1 MSDRLSDRPAD
12 SVVAHEPRTA
22 KAVLFTWTDIAPEEE
37 AGFNDWYNREH
48 MRDRILAL
56 PGFIRGRRY
65 ENAGEDGPKYLA
77 FYEAWDTGVFQSPAY
92 VGMVSEPDPASR
104 HYILRFKNV
113 IRTIARVVQDFGE
126 AEGACLAAI
135 PLSPAPGREEA
146 LRQELTSSVIPALL
160 KTPGIVAARIIARDD
175 SLAMKSTGGHVR
187 QGDRRLEWG
196 LFVEATHM
204 EPLRAAV
211 EAACA
216 KPPLAGVSTAP
227 LDRPAY
233 LRLLYRVSPA

>member
-1 MSDRLSDRPAD
+1 M
-12 SVVAHEPRTA
+12 AHEKRTA
-22 KAVLFTWTDIAPEEE
+22 KAVLFTWTDIAPDEE

-48 MRDRILAL
+48 MRDRILGL

-65 ENAGEDGPKYLA
+65 ENTGPEGPKYLA
-77 FYEAWDTGVFQSPAY
+77 FYEAWDIGVFQSSAY
-92 VGMVSEPDPASR
+92 LDMVREPDPASR

-113 IRTIARVVQDFGE
+113 IRTIARIVRDFGE

-135 PLSPAPGREEA
+135 ALAPRPGEEEA
-146 LRQELTSSVIPALL
+146 LARALVEEVVPDLL

-175 SLAMKSTGGHVR
+175 SLAAKSTGGHVR
-187 QGDRRLEWG
+187 QGDRRLEFG

-211 EAACA
+211 SAALA
-216 KPPLAGVSTAP
+216 RGPLSGVSPAP
-227 LDRPAY
+227 LEGPAY

>member
-1 MSDRLSDRPAD
+1 MNVARAD
-12 SVVAHEPRTA
+12 GAMASTPRTA
-22 KAVLFTWTDIAPEEE
+22 RAVLFTWTDIAPEDE

-65 ENAGEDGPKYLA
+65 ENTGQEGPKYLA
-77 FYEAWDTGVFQSPAY
+77 FYEAWDPGVFQSREY
-92 VGMVSEPDPASR
+92 IGLVREPDPASR
-104 HYILRFKNV
+104 HYILRFRNV
-113 IRTIARVVQDFGE
+113 IRTIARVVKDFGE

-135 PLSPAPGREEA
+135 SLSPESGSEEA
-146 LRQELTSSVIPALL
+146 LRHDLLQSLVPELI
-160 KTPGIVAARIIARDD
+160 KMPGIVAARMIERDD
-175 SLAMKSTGGHVR
+175 SLAAKSTGGHVR
-187 QGDRRLEWG
+187 QGDRRIDWG

-211 EAACA
+211 EALCA
-216 KPPLAGVSTAP
+216 KAPLANIGMGP
-227 LDRPAY
+227 LGGPAY